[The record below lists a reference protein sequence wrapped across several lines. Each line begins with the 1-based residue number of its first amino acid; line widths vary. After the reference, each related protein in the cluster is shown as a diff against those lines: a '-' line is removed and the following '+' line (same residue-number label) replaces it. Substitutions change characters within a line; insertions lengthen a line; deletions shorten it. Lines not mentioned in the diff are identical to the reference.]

1 MKKLY
6 DTYYCYA
13 WADKVSVYC
22 IYSEL
27 EIRGITNAYCGN
39 IGIKSETEDLYS
51 QINGLIDSSKIFVL
65 FYSAAAA
72 QSNWV
77 SNEIKYAIKKG
88 LPILPVLLDNTPLPF
103 EIAHINA
110 IKVENDNI
118 EKSIDDVAR
127 AITYLLEKKIPSN
140 DAINYEPSAPKTEES
155 TAERQPEE
163 NEYTIPK
170 KEGSS
175 WKTFL
180 YVVLFIYLALIVL
193 AIIAENYT
201 ELALLTLPLL
211 IGFIVIAYFHF
222 NAKNFSLKLFCNAE
236 DDSDIEVKIDGE
248 SIATIKAQD
257 VVTLKRR
264 KGNYLISLLPKS
276 KKLKGVSFQHSF
288 AKNNDGAIKEITL
301 PLKLQEQNKNE
312 NIVRYKCFIGGS
324 TSLTS
329 ERNAVRAALS
339 QLYNKWEDENL
350 IVSAYTF
357 EDFSNA
363 QHQQDRYFN
372 FISSEA
378 QCTIFIITDGV
389 GPKTADEYK
398 LAYQTYLKLKTRPMI
413 FVYADET
420 IHNDTVLEFKN
431 EVLKNNSY
439 WRGYRDIES
448 LMSKVREDID
458 AELFAIFK
466 MGLKK

>member
-1 MKKLY
+1 MKKY
-6 DTYYCYA
+6 DVFIGYSRQ
-13 WADKVSVYC
+13 DFPIVSKF
-22 IYSEL
+22 IYEFEVNGLSFF
-27 EIRGITNAYCGN
+27 Y
-39 IGIKSETEDLYS
+39 DLPG
-51 QINGLIDSSKIFVL
+51 INGGAEFAEVIASAIGQSKVFVQ

-77 SNEIKYAIKKG
+77 SNEIKYAISKG
-88 LPILPVLLDNTPLPF
+88 LHILPVLLDNTPLPF

-110 IKVENDNI
+110 IKVDNDNI

-170 KEGSS
+170 KGGSS

-301 PLKLQEQNKNE
+301 PLKLQEQNKDE

-458 AELFAIFK
+458 SDLFGIFK
-466 MGLKK
+466 TELKK